1 MAGQPAAYHARI
13 GDAELARRLE
23 SAGAVLIE
31 GPRACGK
38 TETARQLAAS
48 EVLLDV
54 DANARRA
61 VEVAPALVLAGDTP
75 RLIDEWQTA
84 PALWNHVRRAVDD
97 RGAGPGTGS
106 GLFILTGSMAPADD
120 VTRHTGAGRISRLR
134 LRTMTLQETGVSS
147 GAVSLRELLQG
158 RFKDCAEPGLALPE
172 LVAQLC
178 RGGWP
183 GDLHRSDA
191 ACQDARVDYLEE
203 IRRVDVSRVDGIRR
217 DPENVG
223 RVIRSLARNLATT
236 VSARTIAADAGG
248 ADGPLDGDTVR
259 GYLDAL
265 RRLMVYEEQ
274 PAWAPHLRSR
284 SLLRR
289 APKRHFVDPSLAAAA
304 LGATPERLLAG
315 PELELLGCLF
325 ESLVHRELAVYS
337 RACDAAVYHYRDNT
351 GLEVDAVVEDRRGDW
366 CAFEVKLGG
375 GQIDAAARTL
385 LKFRDRVDAEHSG
398 LPRTLGVIVSAG
410 YGYRRPDGVAVIPI
424 AALGP

>member
-1 MAGQPAAYHARI
+1 MPGQRSAYHARI
-13 GDAELARRLE
+13 GDAELTRRLE

-61 VEVAPALVLAGDTP
+61 VEVAPALVLAGETP
-75 RLIDEWQTA
+75 RLIDEWQVA

-97 RGAGPGTGS
+97 RSAGPGTGS

-134 LRTMTLQETGVSS
+134 LRTMTLQETGVSN
-147 GAVSLRELLQG
+147 GAVSLRGLLRG
-158 RFKDCAEPGLALPE
+158 RFEGCADPGLPLPE
-172 LVAQLC
+172 LVVQLC

-191 ACQDARVDYLEE
+191 ACQDARTDYLEE
-203 IRRVDVSRVDGIRR
+203 IRRADVSRVDGIQR

-223 RVIRSLARNLATT
+223 RVIRSVARNLATT

-304 LGATPERLLAG
+304 LGATPQRLLAD
-315 PELELLGCLF
+315 LELLGLLF
-325 ESLVHRELAVYS
+325 ESLVHRELAVYA
-337 RACDAAVYHYRDNT
+337 RAGDAAVYHYRDNT
-351 GLEVDAVVEDRRGDW
+351 GLEVDAVVEDRRGEW

-375 GQIDAAARTL
+375 GQIDDAARTL
-385 LKFRDRVDAEHSG
+385 LKFRGRVDAEHSG
-398 LPRTLGVIVSAG
+398 PPRTLGVIVSSG